1 LINSFGDARS
11 LAVSYIGISH
21 KSSGKVRDYLIRK
34 DVSAEVSEQVVAS
47 LTDDGYIDDLRIAR
61 SVIQARSG
69 RKAEGRIALQQRMSQ
84 AGISR
89 DVISE
94 SCEFMPEDEISILEL
109 FDKKLMPDLQKQIGL
124 DTFNAEIWM
133 NKSFRFLLSRGY
145 STSLAMETLRKRIHD
160 VK

>member
-1 LINSFGDARS
+1 MINSFGDARS

-47 LTDDGYIDDLRIAR
+47 LTDDGYLDDLRIAR

-145 STSLAMETLRKRIHD
+145 STSLAIETLRKRIHD

>member
-1 LINSFGDARS
+1 MIDSFGDARS

-133 NKSFRFLLSRGY
+133 NKSFRFLLLRGY

>member
-1 LINSFGDARS
+1 MINSFGDARS

>member
-47 LTDDGYIDDLRIAR
+47 LTDDGYLDDLRIAR

-145 STSLAMETLRKRIHD
+145 STSLAIETLRKRIHD